1 MRNLAALTDAV
12 HADDRQAL
20 HRSLIELG
28 MVQEDKPY
36 DYDAARTLVRSFY
49 GPMLR
54 DEVLSIAKGEAM
66 PLRAV
71 LETKRELLK
80 LHLPGEFLF
89 VLRIRFGV
97 MSVLAQ
103 LGARANWYRL
113 ERRFA
118 ESTSE
123 ALAAVTQ
130 AP

>member
-1 MRNLAALTDAV
+1 
-12 HADDRQAL
+12 ADDRGAV
-20 HRSLIELG
+20 HRSLLEFG
-28 MVQEDKPY
+28 MVQEGKPY
-36 DYDAARTLVRSFY
+36 DYDAARTLLRSFY

-54 DEVLSIAKGEAM
+54 DQVLAIEKGEAM

-80 LHLPGEFLF
+80 FQLPAQFLF

-113 ERRFA
+113 ERQLA
-118 ESTSE
+118 EPSSGAGDVLPGPSGT
-123 ALAAVTQ
+123 AF
-130 AP
+130 